1 VPAGARP
8 ARDPRLLAVAVRRG
22 DVRALARAVSWLEAG
37 DARGA
42 TVLAEIRRGAAAA
55 EAASPEAGRL
65 VGVTG
70 PPGSGKSTLVDRL
83 VERYRARGRT
93 VAVVAVDPTSPYSGG
108 ALLGD
113 RIRMTRWHAD
123 PGVFVRSMATRGQL
137 GGLAAAT
144 LRVAELLA
152 EAGYARVLIETVGV
166 GQSEVDV
173 ADVAD
178 TTLLVLTPGAGDAVQ
193 AVKAGV
199 LEVAD
204 VVAINKDDLP
214 GAERLRREILA
225 AQALADA
232 PAEGWRP
239 PVTTTR
245 SHDGHGV
252 EELLE
257 AIEAHHAWLADQGRA
272 EARERR
278 MRAELAAAVQL
289 RAREA
294 LRRHAG
300 RVLPALAEGRT
311 TAERAA
317 AQVLRRLGGA
327 SAGAGDAAQDDV
339 DASSGPAGSHAP
351 DAPDTSDAT
360 DATDGSDERD
370 APPR

>member
-1 VPAGARP
+1 VPAGAAP
-8 ARDPRLLAVAVRRG
+8 ARDPRALADAVRRG
-22 DVRALARAVSWLEAG
+22 DVRALARAVSWLEAH
-37 DARGA
+37 DPRGA
-42 TVLAEIRRGAAAA
+42 TVLAEVRRGAAAR
-55 EAASPEAGRL
+55 AAAVDLEAGR
-65 VGVTG
+65 VIGVTG

-152 EAGYARVLIETVGV
+152 ATGYARVLIETVGV

-178 TTLLVLTPGAGDAVQ
+178 TTVLVLTPGAGDAVQ

-204 VVAINKDDLP
+204 VVVVNKEDLP
-214 GAERLRREILA
+214 GADRLRREILA
-225 AQALADA
+225 AQALAEA
-232 PAEGWRP
+232 PEGAWRP

-245 SHDGHGV
+245 GHDGHGV
-252 EELLE
+252 DELVQQL
-257 AIEAHHAWLADQGRA
+257 EAHHAWQA
-272 EARERR
+272 ERDGGAARERR

-289 RAREA
+289 RVRRA
-294 LRRHAG
+294 LRRDAD

-317 AQVLRRLGGA
+317 AALLRRWGRAPDGTAEADANAPSAADDAPA
-327 SAGAGDAAQDDV
+327 SGDAA
-339 DASSGPAGSHAP
+339 P
-351 DAPDTSDAT
+351 DEPDP
-360 DATDGSDERD
+360 
-370 APPR
+370 PPR